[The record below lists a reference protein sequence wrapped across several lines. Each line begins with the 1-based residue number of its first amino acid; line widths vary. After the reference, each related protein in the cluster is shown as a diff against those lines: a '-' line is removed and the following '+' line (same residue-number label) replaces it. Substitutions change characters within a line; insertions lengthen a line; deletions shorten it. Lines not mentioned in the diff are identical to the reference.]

1 MTLLGYEWRKLAR
14 MPVLWAV
21 LTLCAIFNCTQM
33 LEIAP
38 YIDLFNEAGEAASQ
52 LGQRVD
58 EDFLTG
64 LRQREQ
70 TSYRDALLEAVEGME
85 NVFETLDI
93 QVLSAYYEKY
103 MDSSPLAQSLMAWKY
118 DMAEERAAHLART
131 GAAMDLYAGPV
142 TTQVHQ
148 FLFGNLLLKVLME
161 SVVLGMLSMLYL
173 LGYEDIQRTTHA
185 VCAARTGRK
194 LWRRKVLAGAGAAVG
209 LYAVLAGSALAAFF
223 TVWDFSGIWSASVS
237 SQFNCHTDLLI
248 IRPFMTWADFSVA
261 GYLAA
266 VLLLGGVLVIVLALL
281 AAVAGLLVRNVYLAG
296 LVLMVLCTSGYAVGV
311 ALAELGWWEVF
322 VVFTFNPVLLLLE
335 VNAWFTE
342 VGMNTFIPW
351 QETVGTVGGLA
362 LLSGGTVLA
371 LRRFRRKDVLV

>member
-21 LTLCAIFNCTQM
+21 LALCAIFNCTQM

-58 EDFLTG
+58 GDFLTG
-64 LRQREQ
+64 LQQREQ
-70 TSYRDALLEAVEGME
+70 TACRDTLLEAVEGMD

-93 QVLSAYYEKY
+93 QMLSTYYEKY
-103 MDSSPLAQSLMAWKY
+103 MDNSPLARSLMAWKY

-161 SVVLGMLSMLYL
+161 SAVLGMLSILYL
-173 LGYEDIQRTTHA
+173 LGYEDIQHTTHA
-185 VCAARTGRK
+185 VCATRTGRK
-194 LWRRKVLAGAGAAVG
+194 LWRPKVLAGVGAAVG

-266 VLLLGGVLVIVLALL
+266 VLLLGGVL
-281 AAVAGLLVRNVYLAG
+281 
-296 LVLMVLCTSGYAVGV
+296 CTSGYAVGV
-311 ALAELGWWEVF
+311 ALAELGWWELF

-362 LLSGGTVLA
+362 LLSGGTALA

>member
-33 LEIAP
+33 MEIAP

-161 SVVLGMLSMLYL
+161 SAVLGMLSILYL
-173 LGYEDIQRTTHA
+173 LGYEDIQHTTHA
-185 VCAARTGRK
+185 VCATRTGRK
-194 LWRRKVLAGAGAAVG
+194 LWWPKVLAGVGAAVG

-311 ALAELGWWEVF
+311 ALAELGWWELF

-362 LLSGGTVLA
+362 LLSGGTALA

>member
-1 MTLLGYEWRKLAR
+1 MTHLGYEWRKLAR

-38 YIDLFNEAGEAASQ
+38 YIDLFNEAGGAASQ

-58 EDFLTG
+58 GDFLTG

-161 SVVLGMLSMLYL
+161 SAVLGMLS
-173 LGYEDIQRTTHA
+173 
-185 VCAARTGRK
+185 
-194 LWRRKVLAGAGAAVG
+194 
-209 LYAVLAGSALAAFF
+209 
-223 TVWDFSGIWSASVS
+223 
-237 SQFNCHTDLLI
+237 
-248 IRPFMTWADFSVA
+248 IR
-261 GYLAA
+261 
-266 VLLLGGVLVIVLALL
+266 
-281 AAVAGLLVRNVYLAG
+281 
-296 LVLMVLCTSGYAVGV
+296 
-311 ALAELGWWEVF
+311 
-322 VVFTFNPVLLLLE
+322 
-335 VNAWFTE
+335 
-342 VGMNTFIPW
+342 
-351 QETVGTVGGLA
+351 
-362 LLSGGTVLA
+362 
-371 LRRFRRKDVLV
+371 

>member
-14 MPVLWAV
+14 MPALWAV

-58 EDFLTG
+58 GDFLTG

-70 TSYRDALLEAVEGME
+70 TACRDTLLEAVEGMD

-93 QVLSAYYEKY
+93 QMLSAYYEKY

-161 SVVLGMLSMLYL
+161 SAVLGMLSMLYL

-311 ALAELGWWEVF
+311 ALAELGWWELF

-362 LLSGGTVLA
+362 LLSGGTALA

>member
-58 EDFLTG
+58 GDFLTG
-64 LRQREQ
+64 LQQREQ
-70 TSYRDALLEAVEGME
+70 TACRDTLLEAVEGMD

-93 QVLSAYYEKY
+93 QMLSTYYEKY
-103 MDSSPLAQSLMAWKY
+103 MDNSPLARSLMAWKY

-161 SVVLGMLSMLYL
+161 SAVLGMLSILYL
-173 LGYEDIQRTTHA
+173 LGYEDIQHTTHA
-185 VCAARTGRK
+185 VCATRTGRK
-194 LWRRKVLAGAGAAVG
+194 LWWPKVLAGVGAAVG

-237 SQFNCHTDLLI
+237 SQFNRHSDLLI
-248 IRPFMTWADFSVA
+248 SRPFITWADFSVA

-311 ALAELGWWEVF
+311 ALAELGWWELF

-362 LLSGGTVLA
+362 LLSGGTALA

>member
-118 DMAEERAAHLART
+118 DMAEEQAAHLART

-161 SVVLGMLSMLYL
+161 SAVLGMLSMLYL

-194 LWRRKVLAGAGAAVG
+194 LWRRKALAGAGAAVG

>member
-21 LTLCAIFNCTQM
+21 LALCAIFNCTQM

-58 EDFLTG
+58 GDFLTG

-70 TSYRDALLEAVEGME
+70 TACRVEAVEGMD

-93 QVLSAYYEKY
+93 QMLSAYYEKY

-161 SVVLGMLSMLYL
+161 SAVLGMLSILYL
-173 LGYEDIQRTTHA
+173 LGYEDIQHTTHA
-185 VCAARTGRK
+185 VCATRTGRK
-194 LWRRKVLAGAGAAVG
+194 LWWPKVLAGVGAAVG

-311 ALAELGWWEVF
+311 ALAELGWWELF

-362 LLSGGTVLA
+362 LLSGGTALA

>member
-1 MTLLGYEWRKLAR
+1 MDG
-14 MPVLWAV
+14 
-21 LTLCAIFNCTQM
+21 
-33 LEIAP
+33 
-38 YIDLFNEAGEAASQ
+38 
-52 LGQRVD
+52 
-58 EDFLTG
+58 DFLTG

-70 TSYRDALLEAVEGME
+70 TACRDTLLEAVEGMD

-93 QVLSAYYEKY
+93 QMLSAYYEKY

-161 SVVLGMLSMLYL
+161 SAVLGMLSILYL
-173 LGYEDIQRTTHA
+173 LGYEDIQHTTHA
-185 VCAARTGRK
+185 VCATRTGRK
-194 LWRRKVLAGAGAAVG
+194 LWWPKVLAGVGAAVG

-311 ALAELGWWEVF
+311 ALAELGWWELF

-362 LLSGGTVLA
+362 LLSGGTALA

>member
-161 SVVLGMLSMLYL
+161 SAVLGMLSILYL
-173 LGYEDIQRTTHA
+173 LGYEDIQHTTHA
-185 VCAARTGRK
+185 VCATRTGRK
-194 LWRRKVLAGAGAAVG
+194 LWRPKVLAGVGAAVG

-311 ALAELGWWEVF
+311 ALAELGWWELF

-362 LLSGGTVLA
+362 LLSGGTALA